1 MNDIFSKGRE
11 TMDLGTVI
19 GMSLSFILIGSAM
32 MLGVGI
38 GPYIDIPSVMITIG
52 GSITSLLI
60 AFKLENMKKFFTYF
74 AIAFKPQ
81 TFDVPALIKKLVDYS
96 TQARRDGILSLEQ
109 QSNQEENEFL
119 KRGLNMAIDGAEPD
133 SIRDLLETDMDR
145 TLERHKSNASI
156 FDTWAAYAGAYGM
169 LGTLIGLVA
178 MLLNMSDPGSIG
190 PAMAVALITT
200 LYGSFIGNVVG
211 SPIANILNV
220 RANDEALV
228 KLMIIEG
235 IMSIQEG
242 DNPRAL
248 EAKLLTFLPPSQ
260 RVSQFE

>member
-1 MNDIFSKGRE
+1 
-11 TMDLGTVI
+11 MDLATVI
-19 GMSLSFILIGSAM
+19 GMSLSFILLGTAM

-38 GPYIDIPSVMITIG
+38 APYFDVPSMLITIG
-52 GSITSLLI
+52 GSITSLFI
-60 AFKLENMKKFFTYF
+60 GYKMENMKKAPTFFM
-74 AIAFKPQ
+74 IAFKPQ
-81 TFDVPALIKKLVDYS
+81 TFDVPGLIKKLVDYS

-145 TLERHKSNASI
+145 TLDRHKANAGI

-169 LGTLIGLVA
+169 RGTLIGLVA
-178 MLLNMSDPGSIG
+178 MLLNMSDPASIG
-190 PAMAVALITT
+190 PAMAVALLTT
-200 LYGSFIGNVVG
+200 FYGSFIGNVVG
-211 SPIANILNV
+211 SPIANILNI

-228 KLMIIEG
+228 KLLIIEG
-235 IMSIQEG
+235 IMSIQAG

-248 EAKLLTFLPPSQ
+248 EAKLLTFLPPNQ

>member
-1 MNDIFSKGRE
+1 
-11 TMDLGTVI
+11 MDLGSVAGI
-19 GMSLSFILIGSAM
+19 SLSLLLLGTAM

-38 GPYIDIPSVMITIG
+38 GPYLDVPSILITVG

-60 AFKLENMKKFFTYF
+60 AYKMESMKKCFTFFM
-74 AIAFKPQ
+74 IAFKPQ
-81 TFDVPALIKKLVDYS
+81 TFDVPGLIKKLVDYS

-145 TLERHKSNASI
+145 TLERHKDNAGI
-156 FDTWAAYAGAYGM
+156 FDTWAAFAGSYGM

-178 MLLNMSDPGSIG
+178 MLLNMSDPASIG
-190 PAMAVALITT
+190 PAMAVALLTT
-200 LYGSFIGNVVG
+200 FYGSFVGNVVG
-211 SPIANILNV
+211 SPIANILKV
-220 RANDEALV
+220 RAADEALV
-228 KLMIIEG
+228 KLLIIEG
-235 IMSIQEG
+235 IMSIQAG

-248 EAKLLTFLPPSQ
+248 EAKLLTFLPPNQ

>member
-1 MNDIFSKGRE
+1 
-11 TMDLGTVI
+11 MDLATVI
-19 GMSLSFILIGSAM
+19 GMSLSFILLGTAM

-38 GPYIDIPSVMITIG
+38 APYFDVPSMLITIG
-52 GSITSLLI
+52 GSITSLFI
-60 AFKLENMKKFFTYF
+60 GYKMENMKKAPTFFM
-74 AIAFKPQ
+74 IAFKPQ
-81 TFDVPALIKKLVDYS
+81 TFDVPGLIKKLVDYS

-145 TLERHKSNASI
+145 TLDRHKANAGI

-178 MLLNMSDPGSIG
+178 MLLNMSDPASIG
-190 PAMAVALITT
+190 PAMAVALLTT
-200 LYGSFIGNVVG
+200 FYGSFIGNVVG
-211 SPIANILNV
+211 SPIANILNI

-228 KLMIIEG
+228 KLLIIEG
-235 IMSIQEG
+235 IMSIQAG

-248 EAKLLTFLPPSQ
+248 EAKLLTFLRPNQ

>member
-1 MNDIFSKGRE
+1 MDIA
-11 TMDLGTVI
+11 TVI
-19 GMSLSFILIGSAM
+19 GMSLSFILLGVAM
-32 MLGVGI
+32 MMGVGI
-38 GPYIDIPSVMITIG
+38 GPYFDIPSILITVG

-60 AFKLENMKKFFTYF
+60 GYKMESMKKAFTFFM
-74 AIAFKPQ
+74 IAFKPQ

-109 QSNQEENEFL
+109 QSNQEDNEFL
-119 KRGLNMAIDGAEPD
+119 RRGLNMAIDGAEPD

-145 TLERHKSNASI
+145 TLDRHKANAGI

-178 MLLNMSDPGSIG
+178 MLLNMSDPASIG
-190 PAMAVALITT
+190 PAMAVALLTT
-200 LYGSFIGNVVG
+200 FYGSFIGNVVG
-211 SPIANILNV
+211 SPIANILMV

-228 KLMIIEG
+228 KLLIIEG
-235 IMSIQEG
+235 IMSIQAG

-248 EAKLLTFLPPSQ
+248 EAKLLTFLPPNQ

>member
-1 MNDIFSKGRE
+1 
-11 TMDLGTVI
+11 MDLATVI
-19 GMSLSFILIGSAM
+19 GMSLSFILLGTAM

-38 GPYIDIPSVMITIG
+38 APYFDVPSMLITIG
-52 GSITSLLI
+52 GSITSLFI
-60 AFKLENMKKFFTYF
+60 GYKMENMKKAPTFFM
-74 AIAFKPQ
+74 IAFKPQ
-81 TFDVPALIKKLVDYS
+81 TFDVPGLIKKLVDYS

-145 TLERHKSNASI
+145 TLDRHKANAGI

-178 MLLNMSDPGSIG
+178 MLLNMSDPASIG
-190 PAMAVALITT
+190 PAMAVALLTT
-200 LYGSFIGNVVG
+200 FYGSFIGNVVG
-211 SPIANILNV
+211 SPIANILNI

-228 KLMIIEG
+228 KLLIIEG
-235 IMSIQEG
+235 IMSIQAG

-248 EAKLLTFLPPSQ
+248 EAKLLTFLPPNQ

>member
-1 MNDIFSKGRE
+1 
-11 TMDLGTVI
+11 MDLGTVV
-19 GMSLSFILIGSAM
+19 GMSLSLVLLGTAM

-38 GPYIDIPSVMITIG
+38 GPYLDIPSILITVG

-60 AFKLENMKKFFTYF
+60 GYKMETMKKAFTYF
-74 AIAFKPQ
+74 MIAFKPQ
-81 TFDVPALIKKLVDYS
+81 TFDVPGVIKKLVDYS

-109 QSNQEENEFL
+109 QSNQEENDFL

-145 TLERHKSNASI
+145 TFDRHKANAGI

-178 MLLNMSDPGSIG
+178 MLLNMSDPASIG
-190 PAMAVALITT
+190 PAMAVALLTT
-200 LYGSFIGNVVG
+200 FYGSFIGNIVG
-211 SPIANILNV
+211 SPIANILMI

-228 KLMIIEG
+228 KLLIIEG
-235 IMSIQEG
+235 IMSIQAG

-248 EAKLLTFLPPSQ
+248 EAKLLTFLPPNQ

>member
-1 MNDIFSKGRE
+1 
-11 TMDLGTVI
+11 
-19 GMSLSFILIGSAM
+19 
-32 MLGVGI
+32 
-38 GPYIDIPSVMITIG
+38 
-52 GSITSLLI
+52 
-60 AFKLENMKKFFTYF
+60 
-74 AIAFKPQ
+74 
-81 TFDVPALIKKLVDYS
+81 
-96 TQARRDGILSLEQ
+96 
-109 QSNQEENEFL
+109 
-119 KRGLNMAIDGAEPD
+119 MAIDGAEPD
-133 SIRDLLETDMDR
+133 SIRDLLESDMDR
-145 TLERHKSNASI
+145 TLEGHKSNASI
-156 FDTWAAYAGAYGM
+156 FVTGAAYAGAYGM

-178 MLLNMSDPGSIG
+178 MLLNMSDTGSIG

-211 SPIANILNV
+211 SPIAIILNV

-235 IMSIQEG
+235 IMSIQAG

>member
-1 MNDIFSKGRE
+1 
-11 TMDLGTVI
+11 MDLATVI
-19 GMSLSFILIGSAM
+19 GMSLSFILLGTAM

-38 GPYIDIPSVMITIG
+38 APYFDVPSMLITIG
-52 GSITSLLI
+52 GCITSLLI
-60 AFKLENMKKFFTYF
+60 GYKMENIKKAPTFFM
-74 AIAFKPQ
+74 IAFKPQ
-81 TFDVPALIKKLVDYS
+81 TFDVPGLIKKLVDYS

-145 TLERHKSNASI
+145 TLDRHKANAGI

-178 MLLNMSDPGSIG
+178 MLLNMSDPSSIG

-200 LYGSFIGNVVG
+200 LYGSMVGNIVG
-211 SPIANILNV
+211 APIANILNV

-235 IMSIQEG
+235 IMSIQAG
-242 DNPRAL
+242 DNPRSL
-248 EAKLLTFLPPSQ
+248 EAKLLTFLPPNQ

>member
-1 MNDIFSKGRE
+1 
-11 TMDLGTVI
+11 MDLATVI
-19 GMSLSFILIGSAM
+19 GMSLSFILIGTAM

-38 GPYIDIPSVMITIG
+38 GPYIDIPSALITIG
-52 GSITSLLI
+52 GSITSLFI
-60 AFKLENMKKFFTYF
+60 GYKMENVKKIFTYF
-74 AIAFKPQ
+74 LVAFKPQ
-81 TFDVPALIKKLVDYS
+81 TFDVLGLVKKLVDYS

-109 QSNQEENEFL
+109 QSNQEENDFL

-133 SIRDLLETDMDR
+133 SIRSLLEMDLDR
-145 TLERHKSNASI
+145 TLERHKANAGI

-178 MLLNMSDPGSIG
+178 MLLNMSDPSSIG

-200 LYGSFIGNVVG
+200 LYGSMVGNIVG
-211 SPIANILNV
+211 SPIANILNI

-235 IMSIQEG
+235 IMSIQAG

-248 EAKLLTFLPPSQ
+248 EAKLLTFLPPNQ

>member
-1 MNDIFSKGRE
+1 
-11 TMDLGTVI
+11 MDLATVI
-19 GMSLSFILIGSAM
+19 GMSLSFILLGTAM

-38 GPYIDIPSVMITIG
+38 APYFDVPSMLITIG
-52 GSITSLLI
+52 GSITSLFI
-60 AFKLENMKKFFTYF
+60 GYKMENIKKAPTFFM
-74 AIAFKPQ
+74 IAFKPQ
-81 TFDVPALIKKLVDYS
+81 TFDVPGLIKKLVDYS

-145 TLERHKSNASI
+145 TLDRHKAHAGI
-156 FDTWAAYAGAYGM
+156 FDTWASYAGAYGM

-178 MLLNMSDPGSIG
+178 MLLNMSDPASIG
-190 PAMAVALITT
+190 PAMAVALLTT
-200 LYGSFIGNVVG
+200 FYGSFIGNVVG
-211 SPIANILNV
+211 SPIANILNI

-228 KLMIIEG
+228 KLLIIEG
-235 IMSIQEG
+235 IMSIQAG

-248 EAKLLTFLPPSQ
+248 EAKLLTFLPPNQ

>member
-1 MNDIFSKGRE
+1 
-11 TMDLGTVI
+11 MDLATVI
-19 GMSLSFILIGSAM
+19 GMSLSFILLGTAM

-38 GPYIDIPSVMITIG
+38 APYFDVPSMLITIG
-52 GSITSLLI
+52 GSITSLFI
-60 AFKLENMKKFFTYF
+60 GYKMENIKKAPTFFM
-74 AIAFKPQ
+74 IAFKPQ
-81 TFDVPALIKKLVDYS
+81 TFDVPGLIKKLVDYS

-145 TLERHKSNASI
+145 TLDRHKANAGI
-156 FDTWAAYAGAYGM
+156 FDTWASYAGAYGM

-178 MLLNMSDPGSIG
+178 MLLNMSDPASIG
-190 PAMAVALITT
+190 PAMAVALLTT
-200 LYGSFIGNVVG
+200 FYGSFIGNVVG
-211 SPIANILNV
+211 SPIANILNI

-228 KLMIIEG
+228 KLLIIEG
-235 IMSIQEG
+235 IMSIQAG

-248 EAKLLTFLPPSQ
+248 EAKLLTFLPPNQ

>member
-1 MNDIFSKGRE
+1 
-11 TMDLGTVI
+11 MDLATII
-19 GMSLSFILIGSAM
+19 GMSLSFILIGTAM
-32 MLGVGI
+32 MLGVGV
-38 GPYIDIPSVMITIG
+38 GPYIDIPSALITIG
-52 GSITSLLI
+52 GSITSLFI
-60 AFKLENMKKFFTYF
+60 GYKMENMKKIFSYF
-74 AIAFKPQ
+74 LVAFKPQ
-81 TFDVPALIKKLVDYS
+81 TFDVPALVKKLVDYS

-109 QSNQEENEFL
+109 QSNQEENDFL

-133 SIRDLLETDMDR
+133 SIRSLLETDLDR
-145 TLERHKSNASI
+145 TLERHKANAGI

-178 MLLNMSDPGSIG
+178 MLLNMSDPSSIG

-200 LYGSFIGNVVG
+200 LYGSMVGNIVG
-211 SPIANILNV
+211 APIANILNV

-235 IMSIQEG
+235 IMSIQAG
-242 DNPRAL
+242 DNPRSL
-248 EAKLLTFLPPSQ
+248 EAKLLTFLPPNQ

>member
-1 MNDIFSKGRE
+1 
-11 TMDLGTVI
+11 MDLGSVAGI
-19 GMSLSFILIGSAM
+19 SLSLILLGTAM
-32 MLGVGI
+32 ALGVGI
-38 GPYIDIPSVMITIG
+38 GPYLDVPSILITVG

-60 AFKLENMKKFFTYF
+60 AYKMESMKKCFTFFM
-74 AIAFKPQ
+74 IAFKPQ
-81 TFDVPALIKKLVDYS
+81 TFDVPGLIKKLVDYS

-145 TLERHKSNASI
+145 TLERHKDNAGI
-156 FDTWAAYAGAYGM
+156 FDTWAAFAGSYGM

-178 MLLNMSDPGSIG
+178 MLLNMSDPASIG
-190 PAMAVALITT
+190 PAMAVALLTT
-200 LYGSFIGNVVG
+200 FYGSFVGNVVG
-211 SPIANILNV
+211 SPIANILKV
-220 RANDEALV
+220 RAADEALV
-228 KLMIIEG
+228 KLLIIEG
-235 IMSIQEG
+235 IMSIQAG

-248 EAKLLTFLPPSQ
+248 EAKLLTFLPPNQ

>member
-1 MNDIFSKGRE
+1 
-11 TMDLGTVI
+11 MDLATVI
-19 GMSLSFILIGSAM
+19 GMSLSFILLGTAM

-38 GPYIDIPSVMITIG
+38 APYFDVPSMLITIG
-52 GSITSLLI
+52 GSITSLFI
-60 AFKLENMKKFFTYF
+60 GYKMENIKKAPTFFM
-74 AIAFKPQ
+74 IAFKPQ
-81 TFDVPALIKKLVDYS
+81 TFDVPGLIKKLVDYS

-145 TLERHKSNASI
+145 TLDRHKANAGI
-156 FDTWAAYAGAYGM
+156 FDTWASYAGAYGM
-169 LGTLIGLVA
+169 RGTLIGLVA
-178 MLLNMSDPGSIG
+178 MLLNMSDPASIG
-190 PAMAVALITT
+190 PAMAVALLTT
-200 LYGSFIGNVVG
+200 FYGSFIGNVVG
-211 SPIANILNV
+211 SPIANILNI

-228 KLMIIEG
+228 KLLIIEG
-235 IMSIQEG
+235 IMSIQAG

-248 EAKLLTFLPPSQ
+248 EAKLLTFLPPNQ

>member
-1 MNDIFSKGRE
+1 
-11 TMDLGTVI
+11 MDLGTVLGI
-19 GMSLSFILIGSAM
+19 SLSFLLLGTAM

-38 GPYIDIPSVMITIG
+38 GPYFDVPSILITVG

-60 AFKLENMKKFFTYF
+60 AQKLENMKKFFTF
-74 AIAFKPQ
+74 FMIAFKPQ

-145 TLERHKSNASI
+145 TLERHKGNAGI
-156 FDTWAAYAGAYGM
+156 FDQWASFAGSYGM

-178 MLLNMSDPGSIG
+178 MLLNMSDPASIG
-190 PAMAVALITT
+190 PAMAVALLTT
-200 LYGSFIGNVVG
+200 FYGSFVGNVVG
-211 SPIANILNV
+211 SPIAAILMA
-220 RANDEALV
+220 RAADEALV
-228 KLMIIEG
+228 KLLIIEG
-235 IMSIQEG
+235 IMSIQAG

>member
-1 MNDIFSKGRE
+1 
-11 TMDLGTVI
+11 MDLATVI
-19 GMSLSFILIGSAM
+19 GMSLSFILLGTAM

-38 GPYIDIPSVMITIG
+38 APYFDVPSMLITIG
-52 GSITSLLI
+52 GSITSLFI
-60 AFKLENMKKFFTYF
+60 GYKMENMKKAPTFFM
-74 AIAFKPQ
+74 IAFKPQ
-81 TFDVPALIKKLVDYS
+81 TFDVPGLIKKLVDYS

-109 QSNQEENEFL
+109 QANQEENEFL

-145 TLERHKSNASI
+145 TLDRHKANAGI

-178 MLLNMSDPGSIG
+178 MLLNMSDPASIG
-190 PAMAVALITT
+190 PAMAVALLTT
-200 LYGSFIGNVVG
+200 FYGSFIGNVVG
-211 SPIANILNV
+211 SPIANILNI

-228 KLMIIEG
+228 KLLIIEG
-235 IMSIQEG
+235 IMSIQAG

-248 EAKLLTFLPPSQ
+248 EAKLLTFLPPNQ

>member
-1 MNDIFSKGRE
+1 
-11 TMDLGTVI
+11 MDLGTVI

-119 KRGLNMAIDGAEPD
+119 KRGLNMALMEQ
-133 SIRDLLETDMDR
+133 
-145 TLERHKSNASI
+145 
-156 FDTWAAYAGAYGM
+156 
-169 LGTLIGLVA
+169 
-178 MLLNMSDPGSIG
+178 
-190 PAMAVALITT
+190 
-200 LYGSFIGNVVG
+200 
-211 SPIANILNV
+211 SPIALEICLKQVWIGHWSDINLMQV
-220 RANDEALV
+220 FLV
-228 KLMIIEG
+228 LGLLMRVHMG
-235 IMSIQEG
+235 CWG
-242 DNPRAL
+242 FWL
-248 EAKLLTFLPPSQ
+248 GLLRCF
-260 RVSQFE
+260 

>member
-1 MNDIFSKGRE
+1 
-11 TMDLGTVI
+11 MDLATVI
-19 GMSLSFILIGSAM
+19 GMSLSFILLGAAM

-38 GPYIDIPSVMITIG
+38 APYFDVPSMLITIG
-52 GSITSLLI
+52 GSITSLFI
-60 AFKLENMKKFFTYF
+60 GYKMENIKKAPTFFM
-74 AIAFKPQ
+74 IAFKPQ
-81 TFDVPALIKKLVDYS
+81 TFDVPGLIKKLVDYS

-145 TLERHKSNASI
+145 TLDRHKANAGI
-156 FDTWAAYAGAYGM
+156 FDTWASYAGAYGM

-178 MLLNMSDPGSIG
+178 MLLNMSDPASIG
-190 PAMAVALITT
+190 PAMAVALLTT
-200 LYGSFIGNVVG
+200 FYGSFIGNVVG
-211 SPIANILNV
+211 SPIANILNI

-228 KLMIIEG
+228 KLLIIEG
-235 IMSIQEG
+235 IMSIQAG

-248 EAKLLTFLPPSQ
+248 EAKLLTFLPPNQ

>member
-1 MNDIFSKGRE
+1 
-11 TMDLGTVI
+11 MDLGTVV
-19 GMSLSFILIGSAM
+19 GMSLSFILLGTAM

-38 GPYIDIPSVMITIG
+38 GPYLDIPSILITVG

-60 AFKLENMKKFFTYF
+60 GYKMESMKKAFTFFM
-74 AIAFKPQ
+74 IAFKPQ
-81 TFDVPALIKKLVDYS
+81 TFDVPGLIKKLVDYS

-109 QSNQEENEFL
+109 QSNQEDNEFL

-145 TLERHKSNASI
+145 TLDRHKANAGI

-178 MLLNMSDPGSIG
+178 MLLNMSDPASIG
-190 PAMAVALITT
+190 PAMAVALLTT
-200 LYGSFIGNVVG
+200 FYGSFIGNIVG
-211 SPIANILNV
+211 SPIANILTI

-228 KLMIIEG
+228 KLLIIEG
-235 IMSIQEG
+235 IMSIQAG

-248 EAKLLTFLPPSQ
+248 EAKLLTFLPPNQ

>member
-1 MNDIFSKGRE
+1 
-11 TMDLGTVI
+11 MDLGSVAGI
-19 GMSLSFILIGSAM
+19 SLSLILLGTAM
-32 MLGVGI
+32 ALGVGI
-38 GPYIDIPSVMITIG
+38 APYLDVPSILITVG

-60 AFKLENMKKFFTYF
+60 AYKMASMKKFFTYF
-74 AIAFKPQ
+74 MIAFKPQ
-81 TFDVPALIKKLVDYS
+81 TFDVPGLIKKLVDYS

-145 TLERHKSNASI
+145 TLERHKDNAGI
-156 FDTWAAYAGAYGM
+156 FDTWAAFAGSYGM

-178 MLLNMSDPGSIG
+178 MLLNMSDPASIG
-190 PAMAVALITT
+190 PAMAVALLTT
-200 LYGSFIGNVVG
+200 FYGSFVGNVVG
-211 SPIANILNV
+211 SPIANILKV
-220 RANDEALV
+220 RAADEALV
-228 KLMIIEG
+228 KLLIIEG
-235 IMSIQEG
+235 IMSIQAG

-248 EAKLLTFLPPSQ
+248 EAKLLTFLPPNQ

>member
-1 MNDIFSKGRE
+1 
-11 TMDLGTVI
+11 MDLGTIV
-19 GMSLSFILIGSAM
+19 GMSLSFILLGTAM
-32 MLGVGI
+32 TLGVGI
-38 GPYIDIPSVMITIG
+38 GPYLDIPSILITCG

-60 AFKLENMKKFFTYF
+60 AYKMENMKKAFTYF
-74 AIAFKPQ
+74 MFAFKPQ
-81 TFDVPALIKKLVDYS
+81 TFDVPGLIKKLVDYS

-109 QSNQEENEFL
+109 QSNQEENVFL

-145 TLERHKSNASI
+145 TLERHKANAGI

-178 MLLNMSDPGSIG
+178 MLLNMSDPASIG
-190 PAMAVALITT
+190 PAMAVALLTT
-200 LYGSFIGNVVG
+200 FYGSFIGNILG
-211 SPIANILNV
+211 SPIANILVV

-228 KLMIIEG
+228 KLLIIEG
-235 IMSIQEG
+235 IMSIQAG

-248 EAKLLTFLPPSQ
+248 EAKLLTFLPPNQ

>member
-1 MNDIFSKGRE
+1 
-11 TMDLGTVI
+11 MDLATVI
-19 GMSLSFILIGSAM
+19 GMSLSFILIGTAM

-38 GPYIDIPSVMITIG
+38 GPYIDIPSALITIG
-52 GSITSLLI
+52 GSITSLFI
-60 AFKLENMKKFFTYF
+60 GYKMENVKKIFTYF
-74 AIAFKPQ
+74 LVAFKPQ
-81 TFDVPALIKKLVDYS
+81 TFDVPGLVKKLVDYS

-109 QSNQEENEFL
+109 QSNQEENDFL

-133 SIRDLLETDMDR
+133 SIRSLLEMDLDR
-145 TLERHKSNASI
+145 TLERHKANAGI

-178 MLLNMSDPGSIG
+178 MLLNMSDPSSIG

-200 LYGSFIGNVVG
+200 LYGSMVGNIVG
-211 SPIANILNV
+211 SPIANILNI

-235 IMSIQEG
+235 IMSIQAG

-248 EAKLLTFLPPSQ
+248 EAKLLTFLPPNQ

>member
-1 MNDIFSKGRE
+1 
-11 TMDLGTVI
+11 MDLGTVV
-19 GMSLSFILIGSAM
+19 GMSLSFILLGTAM

-38 GPYIDIPSVMITIG
+38 GPYLDIPSILITVG

-60 AFKLENMKKFFTYF
+60 GYKMESMKKAFTFFM
-74 AIAFKPQ
+74 IAFKPQ
-81 TFDVPALIKKLVDYS
+81 TFDVPGLIKKLVDYS

-145 TLERHKSNASI
+145 TLDRHKSNAGI

-178 MLLNMSDPGSIG
+178 MLLNMSDPASIG
-190 PAMAVALITT
+190 PAMAVALLTT
-200 LYGSFIGNVVG
+200 FYGSFIGNIVG
-211 SPIANILNV
+211 SPIANILMI

-228 KLMIIEG
+228 KLLIIEG
-235 IMSIQEG
+235 IMSIQAG

-248 EAKLLTFLPPSQ
+248 EAKLLTFLPPNQ

>member
-109 QSNQEENEFL
+109 QSNQEEQ
-119 KRGLNMAIDGAEPD
+119 
-133 SIRDLLETDMDR
+133 
-145 TLERHKSNASI
+145 
-156 FDTWAAYAGAYGM
+156 
-169 LGTLIGLVA
+169 
-178 MLLNMSDPGSIG
+178 
-190 PAMAVALITT
+190 
-200 LYGSFIGNVVG
+200 
-211 SPIANILNV
+211 SPIALGICLKQIWIGHWSDINLMQVFLILGLLM
-220 RANDEALV
+220 LV
-228 KLMIIEG
+228 HMGCWGL
-235 IMSIQEG
+235 
-242 DNPRAL
+242 
-248 EAKLLTFLPPSQ
+248 
-260 RVSQFE
+260 

>member
-1 MNDIFSKGRE
+1 
-11 TMDLGTVI
+11 MDLGTVV
-19 GMSLSFILIGSAM
+19 GMSLSLVLLGTAM

-38 GPYIDIPSVMITIG
+38 GPYLDIPSILITVG

-60 AFKLENMKKFFTYF
+60 GYKMENMKKAFTYF
-74 AIAFKPQ
+74 MIAFKPQ
-81 TFDVPALIKKLVDYS
+81 TFDVPVLIKKLVDYS

-145 TLERHKSNASI
+145 TFDRHKANAGI

-178 MLLNMSDPGSIG
+178 MLLNMSDPASIG
-190 PAMAVALITT
+190 PAMAVALLTT
-200 LYGSFIGNVVG
+200 FYGSFIGNIIG
-211 SPIANILNV
+211 SPIANILTI

-228 KLMIIEG
+228 KLLIIEG
-235 IMSIQEG
+235 IMSIQAG

-248 EAKLLTFLPPSQ
+248 EAKLLTFLPPNQ

>member
-1 MNDIFSKGRE
+1 
-11 TMDLGTVI
+11 MDLATVI
-19 GMSLSFILIGSAM
+19 GMSLSFILIGTAM

-38 GPYIDIPSVMITIG
+38 GPYIDIPSALITIG
-52 GSITSLLI
+52 GSITSLFI
-60 AFKLENMKKFFTYF
+60 GYKMENIKKIFTYF
-74 AIAFKPQ
+74 LIAFKPQ
-81 TFDVPALIKKLVDYS
+81 TFDVPALVKKLVDYS

-109 QSNQEENEFL
+109 QFNQEDNEFL

-133 SIRDLLETDMDR
+133 SIRALLETDMDR
-145 TLERHKSNASI
+145 TLERHKANAGI

-178 MLLNMSDPGSIG
+178 MLLNMSDPSSIG

-200 LYGSFIGNVVG
+200 LYGSMVGNIVG
-211 SPIANILNV
+211 SPIANILSV

-228 KLMIIEG
+228 KLLIIEG
-235 IMSIQEG
+235 IMSIQAG
-242 DNPRAL
+242 DNPRML
-248 EAKLLTFLPPSQ
+248 EAKLLTFLPPNQ

>member
-1 MNDIFSKGRE
+1 
-11 TMDLGTVI
+11 MDLGTVV
-19 GMSLSFILIGSAM
+19 GMSLSLILLGTAM

-38 GPYIDIPSVMITIG
+38 GPYFDIPSILITVG

-60 AFKLENMKKFFTYF
+60 GYKMESMKKAFAFFM
-74 AIAFKPQ
+74 IAFKPQ

-145 TLERHKSNASI
+145 TLDRHKSNAGI

-178 MLLNMSDPGSIG
+178 MLLNMSDPASIG
-190 PAMAVALITT
+190 PAMAVALLTT
-200 LYGSFIGNVVG
+200 FYGSFIGNIVG
-211 SPIANILNV
+211 SPIANILMV

-228 KLMIIEG
+228 KLLIIEG
-235 IMSIQEG
+235 IMSIQSG

-248 EAKLLTFLPPSQ
+248 EAKLLTFLPPNQ